1 MSLKNRLLGRLTP
14 ALGIALL
21 AAQPA
26 WADCFSAKESCE
38 ARCPSMATGFV
49 LGMAGA
55 LKGNSAAQQQGERDL
70 KQAAECTD
78 RCSSQYQS
86 CTERESAQ
94 RQQQEAVQQRQQ
106 AQQRATQERV
116 QAEQR
121 AQAAQALVPPPAYD
135 GRIVIHRGTLT
146 QAQTGN
152 ERPDFEITSPG
163 TVSLSPDGAWLAF
176 ETTGGQIVL
185 RDTASGKDRVVP
197 TRVPAQILSGGHHI
211 ARQVSFVGSDALLI
225 TGSKGAELLDL
236 QGNSLRVLPPGG
248 YARPHKTGKGH
259 VIEYERYT
267 EKEYRQFCAGVSYY
281 DAKGAELGSVT
292 VHEADGCISRMDAQG
307 QYVVLS
313 HKNGIATYYVN
324 GAKVGEFQGDN
335 RYKDYDSF
343 RSWATYR
350 WLGDGAYAFSALNA
364 GGSTYQYRLWDV
376 AQGRM
381 LCELSED
388 VALGGWPFADKRGH
402 FFTSQP
408 PVRLGLPDCSRVRV
422 SNGNE
427 RLIPSSDSS
436 VVYLLNEQT
445 GSLDIVDTATWQR
458 RTTLQTQYRK
468 QGKDDNP
475 LVQGIPGQP
484 HLLLVGS
491 WGGNIPTQLF
501 DVRTGE
507 LLRKL
512 PEKSYFESGYIK
524 QWNHVDPN
532 FRTRLWRFAHED
544 GSGQPVA
551 AFLAALKKD
560 KFETTA
566 QYQERLAAQTLPHAM
581 QVKLVDY
588 DADRGLFMGNWRGAP
603 VQVPL
608 PPAQARQFADAKDM
622 NVSGELRMIDE
633 DFLELRNASI
643 ITPSGQTQP
652 LTLPEGIPPKAAPA
666 SAQSPVGASGSG
678 AGSAQRAGAISGV
691 PPAKAA
697 AVPAGCSDAEMQAR
711 LQKTLDA
718 APASGGICVSGRW
731 GKRLADETLAVI
743 DTCPSTPAL
752 ENLRKEMIQFRK
764 DSQGM
769 IDGACG

>member
-1 MSLKNRLLGRLTP
+1 
-14 ALGIALL
+14 
-21 AAQPA
+21 
-26 WADCFSAKESCE
+26 
-38 ARCPSMATGFV
+38 MATGFV

-55 LKGNSAAQQQGERDL
+55 LKGNSAAQQQGERNL

-94 RQQQEAVQQRQQ
+94 RQQQEAAQQRQQ
-106 AQQRATQERV
+106 AQQRATQERA

-211 ARQVSFVGSDALLI
+211 ARNVNFVGSDALLI
-225 TGSKGAELLDL
+225 TNSKGAELLDL

-259 VIEYERYT
+259 VIEYERYI
-267 EKEYRQFCAGVSYY
+267 EKEYRKLCAGVSYY

-343 RSWATYR
+343 KSWATYR
-350 WLGDGAYAFSALNA
+350 WLGDEPYAVSTINTDS
-364 GGSTYQYRLWDV
+364 STYQYRLWDV

-388 VALGGWPFADKRGH
+388 IATGGWPFADNRGH
-402 FFTSQP
+402 LFTSQP

-427 RLIPSSDSS
+427 RLIPSSDGS

-512 PEKSYFESGYIK
+512 PEKSLFESSYIE
-524 QWNHVDPN
+524 QWNYGDGN

-544 GSGQPVA
+544 RSGQPVA
-551 AFLAALKKD
+551 AFLAALKRD

-566 QYQERLAAQTLPHAM
+566 QYQERLATQTLPYTMKVAL
-581 QVKLVDY
+581 KDY
-588 DADRGLFMGNWRGAP
+588 DADRGRFLGTWRGAP

-608 PPAQARQFADAKDM
+608 PPAEARQFADVREMSLK
-622 NVSGELRMIDE
+622 GELRVIGE
-633 DFLELRNASI
+633 DYLELRNATVT
-643 ITPSGQTQP
+643 TPNGQTVA
-652 LTLPEGIPPKAAPA
+652 LKLPDGPPPKVQPKSVQNDVSSSSSSTNPNLAGGRAA
-666 SAQSPVGASGSG
+666 GGTGS
-678 AGSAQRAGAISGV
+678 V
-691 PPAKAA
+691 PAKEAA
-697 AVPAGCSDAEMQAR
+697 LPAGCTSADFQTRHAQMAR
-711 LQKTLDA
+711 EIATS
-718 APASGGICVSGRW
+718 PGGICVSGRL
-731 GKRLADETLAVI
+731 GKRLADETLSMIAA
-743 DTCPSTPAL
+743 CPATPSI
-752 ENLRKEMIQFRK
+752 EKYRSELREMRK
-764 DSQGM
+764 DAQGM